1 MATIFTS
8 WKVHVFGLL
17 TWLIPFLAAFPFYSP
32 DQGLLIPITFFKSI
46 MIVIGSAVGLIL
58 LVWLYLDF
66 PKVRASGLIIGLYW
80 LALNWV
86 LDILILLP
94 MSGSDIGTWFTDIGL
109 RYLVLPMM
117 AIAICYTRMRARQS

>member
-1 MATIFTS
+1 MIEIFKS

-17 TWLIPFLAAFPFYSP
+17 TWLIPFAAAIPFFSP
-32 DQGLLIPITFFKSI
+32 DQGLMVPQPLFKSL
-46 MIVIGSAVGLIL
+46 MVVIGAAVGLIL

-86 LDILILLP
+86 LDIIVLVP
-94 MSGSDIGTWFTDIGL
+94 MSGGDIGAWFMDIGL

-117 AIAICYTRMRARQS
+117 AIAVCYTRMRARQT